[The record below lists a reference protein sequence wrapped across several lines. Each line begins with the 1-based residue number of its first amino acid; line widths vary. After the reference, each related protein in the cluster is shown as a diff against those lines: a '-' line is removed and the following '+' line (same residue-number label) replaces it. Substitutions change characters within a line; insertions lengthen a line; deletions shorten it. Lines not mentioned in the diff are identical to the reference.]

1 MKKSK
6 FLTLIGGITGFFVFP
21 MSALASCAE
30 YPYKIIGAKL
40 IPLEN
45 DNIKVISTYK
55 VGVNFDDTDE
65 VVDALSEGR
74 AEAKVLIADLMT
86 TGIAKDCQRKSN
98 KISNKLLS
106 KDPTGNESI
115 QVNAEVIKEKICNL
129 VESSSAV
136 LKGETDVGQ
145 CYEPGRHVY
154 VTIGIKPETIAAASE
169 LSNSMKNIKKFKDIS
184 GSSQTQTYS
193 NSSLNVEGFSNF
205 DADF

>member
-1 MKKSK
+1 MHSK

-45 DNIKVISTYK
+45 DNVKVISTYK

-129 VESSSAV
+129 VECSSAV
-136 LKGETDVGQ
+136 LKGVTDVGQ

-154 VTIGIKPETIAAASE
+154 DVMLTRP
-169 LSNSMKNIKKFKDIS
+169 S
-184 GSSQTQTYS
+184 GSKIIG
-193 NSSLNVEGFSNF
+193 VERSVLVRSGISTGCF
-205 DADF
+205 

>member
-1 MKKSK
+1 
-6 FLTLIGGITGFFVFP
+6 
-21 MSALASCAE
+21 
-30 YPYKIIGAKL
+30 PYKKIGATF

-45 DNIKVISTYK
+45 DAVKVISTYK

-65 VVDALSEGR
+65 VVDALAEGR

-86 TGIAKDCQRKSN
+86 TEIAKDCQRNSN
-98 KISNKLLS
+98 KISRKLLS
-106 KDPTGNESI
+106 KDPTSNESV
-115 QVNAEVIKEKICNL
+115 QVNNEVIKEKICNL
-129 VESSSAV
+129 IESTSAV
-136 LKGETDVGQ
+136 LKGVTDVGQ
-145 CYEPGRHVY
+145 CYEPGKHVY

-184 GSSQTQTYS
+184 GSSQNATYS

>member
-1 MKKSK
+1 MKNSK

-45 DNIKVISTYK
+45 DNVKVISTYK

-136 LKGETDVGQ
+136 LKGVTDVGQ

>member
-1 MKKSK
+1 MNSK

-21 MSALASCAE
+21 MSALASCVD
-30 YPYKIIGAKL
+30 YPYKKIGATF

-45 DNIKVISTYK
+45 DAVKVISTYK

-65 VVDALSEGR
+65 VVDALFEGR

-86 TGIAKDCQRKSN
+86 TEIAKDCQRNRN
-98 KISNKLLS
+98 KISRKLLS
-106 KDPTGNESI
+106 KDPTGNESV
-115 QVNAEVIKEKICNL
+115 QVNDEVIKEKICNL
-129 VESSSAV
+129 IESTSAV
-136 LKGETDVGQ
+136 LKGVTDVGQ
-145 CYEPGRHVY
+145 CYEPGKHVY

-184 GSSQTQTYS
+184 GSSQTETYS

>member
-136 LKGETDVGQ
+136 FKGVTDVGQ